1 MCNSCAV
8 QRGLTP
14 SSQCKVIPRTSIRRR
29 VYSTTLLYCIMLNGV
44 RKRVIIVGMSDNFK
58 LMVVLLCVAA
68 AMVTTSCGKEN
79 SSEYYVKYEAEHFS
93 GDTWYYR
100 LVEYSTPEG
109 IAQAYTYDGDTFTAY
124 AGPFHKG
131 DYVQIKLYLKSRDR
145 SWMAISVKE
154 NGSPFVVKKS
164 VVDSVQIGYL
174 I

>member
-1 MCNSCAV
+1 
-8 QRGLTP
+8 
-14 SSQCKVIPRTSIRRR
+14 
-29 VYSTTLLYCIMLNGV
+29 
-44 RKRVIIVGMSDNFK
+44 MSDNFK
-58 LMVVLLCVAA
+58 LMVVLLCVAS

-79 SSEYYVKYEAEHFS
+79 STEYYVKYEAEHFS

-145 SWMAISVKE
+145 SWMAISV
-154 NGSPFVVKKS
+154 
-164 VVDSVQIGYL
+164 
-174 I
+174 